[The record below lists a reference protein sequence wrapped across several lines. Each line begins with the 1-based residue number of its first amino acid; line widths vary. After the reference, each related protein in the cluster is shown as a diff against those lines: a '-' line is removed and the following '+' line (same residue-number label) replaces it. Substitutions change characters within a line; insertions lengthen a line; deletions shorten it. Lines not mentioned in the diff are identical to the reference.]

1 MRTLLQVGVVLA
13 MAAGSPT
20 LATAQRQ
27 ADIEALNRVVD
38 RYGALEDA
46 MDLTAQA
53 QLMAADRVQVSQGIG
68 RRTDQALNMRIQQAG
83 VDQLR
88 KAVPGVQFFTEDR
101 DRLIKVYGN
110 GTVAVASFYRYRT
123 RILPAGTPR
132 EVAEGLAP
140 IQPTAVTLVLEKQN
154 QDWRIVHTHA
164 STLAPGGN

>member
-13 MAAGSPT
+13 VAAASPT
-20 LATAQRQ
+20 VATAQRQ
-27 ADIEALNRVVD
+27 ADIEAINRLLD
-38 RYGALEDA
+38 RYASLEDS

-53 QLMAADRVQVSQGIG
+53 QLMAADRVQIGQAIG

-83 VDQLR
+83 LDQLR
-88 KAVPGVQFFTEDR
+88 KAVPAVQFFTEDR

-140 IQPTAVTLVLEKQN
+140 IQPTAMTLVLEKQN
-154 QDWRIVHTHA
+154 QNWTIVHTHF
-164 STLAPGGN
+164 STLAPSGN